1 MVVAATRSGFTPDE
15 GPAPGIGV
23 EAPVG
28 RGVEAEEGSSE
39 VKMLAEEGEILYFST
54 RV

>member
-1 MVVAATRSGFTPDE
+1 MVAATRSGFTPEE
-15 GPAPGIGV
+15 GPTPGIGV

-39 VKMLAEEGEILYFST
+39 VNILAEEGEILYFSM
-54 RV
+54 RI